1 MLYYSTKNNSETVSF
16 KEAVMRGMPRD
27 RGLYMPTEIPSIA
40 SRYNLKDLSLQEIG
54 YNISKEFVGDEI
66 GPTKLAE
73 IMNRTLSFEAPL
85 VSINGNIEVLELF
98 HGPTLAFKDFGAR
111 FMARV
116 MEHFVAIEGKALTI
130 LVATS
135 GDTGSA
141 VASGFLDVE
150 GIDVVI
156 LYPKNKV
163 SKIQE
168 KQLTTNGKNITAL
181 EVDGS
186 FDDCQRLVK
195 SAFVDQDLRK
205 SLNISSANSIN
216 ISRLIPQSFYY
227 VNSLKHVDKIVC
239 SVPSGNFGNLTAGIF
254 AKKMGFDIS
263 NFIASTNINDVFPK
277 YLSDKV
283 FIPKPSIETLSNAM
297 DVGNPS
303 NIQRI
308 NAIYKGS
315 VSKINQEIS
324 SWSYS
329 DNQTLEALKSVYDSC
344 GYILDPHG
352 AVGYLGAMSYIKN
365 FGSGSK
371 VVVLG
376 TAHPSK
382 FIDSIEALD
391 ISVPIPEKVKEVLN
405 KKKLAISM
413 TTTYSDFKDYM
424 LNR

>member
-1 MLYYSTKNNSETVSF
+1 
-16 KEAVMRGMPRD
+16 MRGMPRD
-27 RGLYMPTEIPSIA
+27 QGLYMPTEIPRVA
-40 SRYNLKDLSLQEIG
+40 DRCNPKDLTFQEIG
-54 YNISKEFVGDEI
+54 YNISKEFVGNEI
-66 GPTKLAE
+66 APNKLKD
-73 IMNRTLSFEAPL
+73 IISSTLSFDAPM
-85 VSINGNIEVLELF
+85 VSIDKNVEMLELF

-116 MEHFVAIEGKALTI
+116 MEHFVSTEDSKLTI

-141 VASGFLDVE
+141 VANGFLDVE
-150 GIDVVI
+150 GIDVII

-163 SKIQE
+163 SNIQE

-186 FDDCQRLVK
+186 FDDCQSLVK
-195 SAFVDQDLRK
+195 SAFVDRDLRG
-205 SLNISSANSIN
+205 SMNITSANSIN

-227 VNSLKHVDKIVC
+227 VNSLKYIDNIVF

-254 AKKMGFDIS
+254 AKAMGFNIS
-263 NFIASTNINDVFPK
+263 RFVASTNINDVFPK
-277 YLSDKV
+277 YLKNKI
-283 FIPKPSIETLSNAM
+283 FTPKPSVETISNAM

-303 NIQRI
+303 NIRRLNTI
-308 NAIYKGS
+308 FSNS
-315 VSKINQEIS
+315 VSQINQEIL

-329 DNQTLEALKSVYDSC
+329 DKQTLEALKFVHESC

-352 AVGYLGAMSYIKN
+352 AVGYLGARSYLKK
-365 FGSGSK
+365 FGSDGK

-391 ISVPIPEKVKEVLN
+391 ISVPIPDQVKEVLN
-405 KKKLAISM
+405 KKKLAVSM
-413 TTTYSDFKDYM
+413 SKTYSNFKDYI
-424 LNR
+424 LSR

>member
-1 MLYYSTKNNSETVSF
+1 MLYYSTNNISETVSF
-16 KEAVMRGMPRD
+16 KEAVMQGMPKD
-27 RGLYMPTEIPSIA
+27 NGLYMPIEIPRIA
-40 SRYNLKDLSLQEIG
+40 SRYDLKDLNFQEIG

-66 GPTKLAE
+66 STSELEK
-73 IMNRTLSFEAPL
+73 IINRTLSFNAPL
-85 VSINGNIEVLELF
+85 ISIDRNINILELF

-116 MEHFVAIEGKALTI
+116 MEHFVSIEGKALTI

-141 VASGFLDVE
+141 VASGFLGVE

-156 LYPKNKV
+156 LYPSKKV
-163 SKIQE
+163 SDIQE

-181 EVDGS
+181 EVKGN
-186 FDDCQRLVK
+186 FDDCQRIVK
-195 SAFVDQDLRK
+195 SAFIDSDVRE
-205 SLNISSANSIN
+205 SLNITSANSIN

-227 VNSLKHVDKIVC
+227 VNSLKYIDNIVF

-254 AKKMGFDIS
+254 AKEMGFNVS
-263 NFIASTNINDVFPK
+263 KFIASTNINDVFPK
-277 YLSDKV
+277 YLKSK
-283 FIPKPSIETLSNAM
+283 IYQARPSIETISNAM

-303 NIQRI
+303 NIKRI
-308 NAIYKGS
+308 NAIFEGS

-329 DNQTLEALKSVYDSC
+329 DEETLEALKFVYDKYD
-344 GYILDPHG
+344 YILDPHG
-352 AVGYLGAMSYIKN
+352 AVGYLGARSYLNKL
-365 FGSGSK
+365 GSDKK

-382 FIDSIEALD
+382 FIDSIERLD
-391 ISVPIPEKVKEVLN
+391 IKVPIPSKIKGLLN
-405 KKKLAISM
+405 KEKKVVPIS
-413 TTTYSDFKDYM
+413 TTYSDFKEYI

>member
-1 MLYYSTKNNSETVSF
+1 MLYYSTKNTSETVSF

-27 RGLYMPTEIPSIA
+27 KGLYMPAEIPSIA
-40 SRYNLKDLSLQEIG
+40 GRYNLKDLSFQEIG

-66 GPTKLAE
+66 GPTKLVD
-73 IMNRTLSFEAPL
+73 IINQTLSFEAPL
-85 VSINGNIEVLELF
+85 VSIDSNIEMLELF

-116 MEHFVAIEGKALTI
+116 MEYFVSIEGKALTI

-141 VASGFLDVE
+141 VASGFLGAE

-163 SKIQE
+163 SNIQE
-168 KQLTTNGKNITAL
+168 KQLTTNGENITAL

-195 SAFVDQDLRK
+195 AAFVDRDLRK
-205 SLNISSANSIN
+205 ALNITSANSIN

-227 VNSLKHVDKIVC
+227 VHSLKYVDNIVY

-254 AKKMGFDIS
+254 AKKMGFNIS
-263 NFIASTNINDVFPK
+263 KFIASTNINDVFPK
-277 YLSDKV
+277 YLTNKV
-283 FIPKPSIETLSNAM
+283 FNPKPSIETLSNAM

-308 NAIYKGS
+308 NAIFKGS
-315 VSKINQEIS
+315 ISKINQEIS

-329 DNQTLEALKSVYDSC
+329 DEQTLEALKYVYDSY
-344 GYILDPHG
+344 GYIMDPHA
-352 AVGYLGAMSYIKN
+352 AVGYLGARSYMKN
-365 FGSGSK
+365 FRSNSK

-391 ISVPIPEKVKEVLN
+391 ITVPIPAKIKGLMSKEKKAV
-405 KKKLAISM
+405 SM
-413 TTTYSDFKDYM
+413 PSTYSEFKEYI